1 MKNDEIAEGIS
12 DRIDGRVPTM
22 DVVDPSSG
30 EILVAEGEEITP
42 SKEAIEE
49 AGIDEVE

>member
-1 MKNDEIAEGIS
+1 MKNDEIAEGIG

-30 EILVAEGEEITP
+30 EILVAEGEATP
-42 SKEAIEE
+42 SKAKYRRSWN
-49 AGIDEVE
+49 